1 MKDVRGPA
9 RGVGGSV
16 GEIGVLLPSG
26 WVLWSR
32 CGKWGVIPTPTA
44 APADS
49 AAPRGR
55 PGRRKRTLHVA
66 IDLNHFRED
75 LWKIKSL

>member
-9 RGVGGSV
+9 RGAGGSA

-26 WVLWSR
+26 WVLWGR
-32 CGKWGVIPTPTA
+32 CGKWGVIPPPA
-44 APADS
+44 LADS
-49 AAPRGR
+49 AAPWGWL
-55 PGRRKRTLHVA
+55 GRRKRTLHVA